1 MGGGQAAAESSGY
14 PKLNFNP
21 KGHQI
26 RDIYQDRIK
35 QFTAE
40 GQYASQNLRSMWD
53 HDSESSK
60 DYVKLESYSVPEL
73 ARPLFKEAIKG
84 SNSLRPLLVQTRLA
98 MIVVS
103 FGVTF
108 SYFQAYLQRPEFWPI
123 LVNPLVQ
130 DPH

>member
-14 PKLNFNP
+14 PKLNFAP

-53 HDSESSK
+53 HDSESSS
-60 DYVKLESYSVPEL
+60 DYVKLESYSVPDL

-84 SNSLRPLLVQTRLA
+84 
-98 MIVVS
+98 
-103 FGVTF
+103 
-108 SYFQAYLQRPEFWPI
+108 
-123 LVNPLVQ
+123 
-130 DPH
+130 